1 MGDVTEKLKITPT
14 TLIILS
20 APSAFFSLVMWVAAK
35 STIIFIAPFFVWAV
49 AILVIVAAVVV
60 TLTFC
65 AWRFQWIGL
74 KFAELSRDR
83 TLTQNAGRQSDL
95 EFDSAKDRR
104 DQESRMIDAAL
115 TQIERGAIH
124 PARLGDGLT
133 FSSFPASIVNQAL
146 QGIPP
151 LDDSPVTMNFET
163 IARKA
168 LASRGAGRFILYGG
182 ADSGKTTL
190 ARHLISYAMFEI
202 VQQRGGEVYIVD
214 PHAPKV
220 IWSKA
225 GRGLRVIGGGQ
236 DYASIRVFLDRV
248 KANIQQRYADGCG
261 DDSKPLPEPHRPMLI
276 ICEEWTGVIARL
288 KADKQWDITDNQ
300 AFYMDARKA
309 GIGYLLVAHEK
320 TTFALGLERMGGL
333 LNGVEYFITLDKNAI
348 TDEHSAILGTS
359 FKDKNPYSLITPG
372 PFQGQEFYT
381 PEQAETERAKT
392 GKYLMLAAQSIATE
406 QPSSTILDLDVEP
419 NPEPSDDE
427 RTIIAAVKQVEQ
439 DCGKIIWSRVT
450 ERLEWTAT
458 GPNNRRIKDVL
469 DKWNISY

>member
-1 MGDVTEKLKITPT
+1 MGDVTEKLKITPNA
-14 TLIILS
+14 LIIIS
-20 APSAFFSLVMWVAAK
+20 VGFAFFNLVMWIAAK
-35 STIIFIAPFFVWAV
+35 STIIFIAPFFVWSV
-49 AILVIVAAVVV
+49 AILAIAAAGVV

-65 AWRFQWIGL
+65 AWRLQWTSL
-74 KFAELSRDR
+74 KFAELRRDR
-83 TLTQNAGRQSDL
+83 TLTRNAGRQSDL
-95 EFDSAKDRR
+95 EFDSAKDGR
-104 DQESRMIDAAL
+104 DQARRMIDAAL
-115 TQIERGAIH
+115 VQIERGVIH
-124 PARLGDGLT
+124 PARLGDGVT
-133 FSSFPASIVNQAL
+133 FSSFPASIINQAV
-146 QGIPP
+146 QDIPLP
-151 LDDSPVTMNFET
+151 DGGLVTMNFET

-202 VQQRGGEVYIVD
+202 VQQRGGEIYIID

-236 DYASIRVFLDRV
+236 NYASIRIFLDRV
-248 KANIQQRYADGCG
+248 KANIRQRYADGCG
-261 DDSKPLPEPHRPMLI
+261 DDSKPLPEPHRPMII

-288 KADKQWDITDNQ
+288 KADKKWDVTDNQ

-348 TDEHSAILGTS
+348 TGEHSAILGTS
-359 FKDKNPYSLITPG
+359 FKDKTPYTLITPG

-381 PEQAETERAKT
+381 PEQAVTERAKT
-392 GKYLMLAAQSIATE
+392 GKYLMLAARSITTE
-406 QPSSTILDLDVEP
+406 QPPSTILDLDVEP
-419 NPEPSDDE
+419 NPEPNDDE
-427 RTIIAAVKQVEQ
+427 QTIIEAVKQVEQ
-439 DCGKIIWSRVT
+439 DCGKIVWSRVT
-450 ERLEWTAT
+450 RELSWTAT
-458 GPNNRRIKDVL
+458 GPNNQRIKNVL
-469 DKWNISY
+469 DKWGISY